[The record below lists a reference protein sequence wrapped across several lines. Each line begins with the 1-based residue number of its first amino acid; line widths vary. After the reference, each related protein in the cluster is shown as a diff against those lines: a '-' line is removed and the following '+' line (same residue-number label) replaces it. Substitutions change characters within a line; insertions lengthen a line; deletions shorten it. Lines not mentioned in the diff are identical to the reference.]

1 MLVGQFPTDVHVLD
15 NDVLGPPGRIQQPL
29 NGQKKSYPVLSVVFE
44 KIAVL
49 LIKKSNLKK
58 LYKIKV
64 LERSLIY
71 MCTIFHEV

>member
-1 MLVGQFPTDVHVLD
+1 LVGQFPTGVQVLD
-15 NDVLGPPGRIQQPL
+15 DDVLGPPGRFQQPL
-29 NGQKKSYPVLSVVFE
+29 NGQKKSYPVWSVVFE

-64 LERSLIY
+64 LERALIY
-71 MCTIFHEV
+71 MCTKFHEV